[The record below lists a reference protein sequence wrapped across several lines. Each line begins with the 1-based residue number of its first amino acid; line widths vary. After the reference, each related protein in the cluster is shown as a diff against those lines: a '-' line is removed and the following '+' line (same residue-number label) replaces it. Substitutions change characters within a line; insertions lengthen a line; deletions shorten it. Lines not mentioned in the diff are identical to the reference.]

1 MKSESRSSR
10 LGDTRRTRIGG
21 SAAVV
26 GGLLWVIKGG
36 VILFAGTQPPY
47 LFEIAPFFFG
57 LALIGIHASLANK
70 QAKLA
75 RLGLILGYIAL
86 PMAVAN
92 VFIEAISADL
102 YMPSDGAVFGAL
114 ILIGLALIRTRDN
127 RHRWQ
132 RWPLSLGIAFV
143 PTLIVGAMLESLNE
157 RYLEIPLIAMGIGW
171 MYLGFAVFRER
182 GPNPK
187 F

>member
-1 MKSESRSSR
+1 MTSESMSSW
-10 LGDTRRTRIGG
+10 LGDTRRTLIGG

-26 GGLLWVIKGG
+26 GGLLWIIKGG

-47 LFEIAPFFFG
+47 LFEIAPFFLG

-75 RLGLILGYIAL
+75 RLGLILGYVAL
-86 PMAVAN
+86 PMAAAN
-92 VFIEAISADL
+92 VFIEAVSADV
-102 YMPSDGAVFGAL
+102 YIPADGAVFGAL

-143 PTLIVGAMLESLNE
+143 PMLIVGAMLESINE
-157 RYLEIPLIAMGIGW
+157 RYLEIPLIAVGVGW
-171 MYLGFAVFRER
+171 MYLGFTVLRER
-182 GPNPK
+182 GSNPK